1 MYKFLHVHIQLLN
14 FWVNIYHF
22 FLDIFYNST
31 ISCMVARLFVIHL
44 DIFGHMFY
52 IFLMNFQI

>member
-22 FLDIFYNST
+22 FLDIFYNIT
-31 ISCMVARLFVIHL
+31 ISCIVARLFVIHL
-44 DIFGHMFY
+44 EYLGICFTSF
-52 IFLMNFQI
+52 

>member
-22 FLDIFYNST
+22 FLDIFYKNI

-44 DIFGHMFY
+44 KYLGTCFTSF
-52 IFLMNFQI
+52 